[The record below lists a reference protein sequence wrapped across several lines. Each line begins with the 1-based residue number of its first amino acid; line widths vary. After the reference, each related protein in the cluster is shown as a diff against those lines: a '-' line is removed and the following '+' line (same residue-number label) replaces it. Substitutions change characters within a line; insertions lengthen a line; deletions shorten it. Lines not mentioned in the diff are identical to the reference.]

1 MLTNFDRASV
11 ETSHLS
17 DIKAFGCLLQ
27 LMVQQC
33 SDIDCQVGLPTVSSA
48 QVSRFNLFMR
58 LSLTG
63 QRDVSTTYT

>member
-27 LMVQQC
+27 QMVQQC

-63 QRDVSTTYT
+63 QRDVSTTYA